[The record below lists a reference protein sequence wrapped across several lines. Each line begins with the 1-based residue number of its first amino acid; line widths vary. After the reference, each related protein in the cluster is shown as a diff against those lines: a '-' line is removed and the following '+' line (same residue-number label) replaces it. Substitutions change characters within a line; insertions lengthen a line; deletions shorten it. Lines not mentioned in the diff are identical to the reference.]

1 MEHRWGRR
9 VATHLP
15 VRLTGAGSASGR
27 LIDVSISGAL
37 IETQLRVR
45 PSACITVETTTRDAL
60 PLKLPACVVRVG
72 SGSIGVEWLEFATA
86 AAVGLV
92 AGLCEV
98 PNANESDTVRP
109 AFRGT
114 GLAATRSASQPAI
127 PNHSI

>member
-9 VATHLP
+9 VAAHLS
-15 VRLTGAGSASGR
+15 VRLMGSGSATGR
-27 LIDVSISGAL
+27 FIDVSISGAL

-45 PSACITVETTTRDAL
+45 PSACITVETTTRDAV

-72 SGSIGVEWLEFATA
+72 SGTIGVEWREFAAA

-92 AGLCEV
+92 AELCEV
-98 PNANESDTVRP
+98 PNASESDTVRP

>member
-1 MEHRWGRR
+1 MEHRWGQR

-15 VRLTGAGSASGR
+15 VRLTGAGSTSGR
-27 LIDVSISGAL
+27 LINVSISGAL

-45 PSACITVETTTRDAL
+45 PSACITVETATRDAL

-72 SGSIGVEWLEFATA
+72 SGTIGEWLEFATA
-86 AAVGLV
+86 AAVALV

-98 PNANESDTVRP
+98 PNAGESDTVRP

-114 GLAATRSASQPAI
+114 GPAATEAQRLA
-127 PNHSI
+127 

>member
-9 VATHLP
+9 VAAHLS
-15 VRLTGAGSASGR
+15 VRLMGSGSATGR
-27 LIDVSISGAL
+27 FIDVSISGAL
-37 IETQLRVR
+37 IETQLRLR
-45 PSACITVETTTRDAL
+45 PSACITVETATRDAV

-72 SGSIGVEWLEFATA
+72 SGTIGVEWLEFATA

-92 AGLCEV
+92 AGLCEL
-98 PNANESDTVRP
+98 PNAGEGDTVRP

-127 PNHSI
+127 PNHSL